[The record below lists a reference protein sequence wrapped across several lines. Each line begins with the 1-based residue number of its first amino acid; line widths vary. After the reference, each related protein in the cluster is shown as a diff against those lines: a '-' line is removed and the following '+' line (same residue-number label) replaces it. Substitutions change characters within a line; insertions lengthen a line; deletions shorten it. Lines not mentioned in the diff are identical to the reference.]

1 MASHVAIWCFT
12 DGKTGHKNQIQG
24 LINALVR
31 RTSLTSHTIEIP
43 ISTFHFLYFL
53 FSGKLYR
60 QLSSLPAPNYLLAAG
75 RTTQLPMLLARRWF
89 GGKCILLM
97 RPYWPTKW
105 FDMLI
110 IPRHDNPQTEVNI
123 FVTDGAINMVTPSVN
138 HNQEQG
144 IILVGGPSKHYLW
157 DSATIIQQIATLVND
172 TPKICWT
179 VVNSRRTPE
188 DFSAQLEVFLV
199 QLEFVDYRQTNQSW
213 LPQQLAS
220 AGQIWVSPDSVS
232 MLYEALSSGAN
243 VACLE
248 LKEKDANN
256 RVVKG
261 INDMIDR
268 RIITSFS
275 QWQKT
280 RCLTLISHPLNEA
293 QRAADWI
300 LKQ

>member
-31 RTSLTSHTIEIP
+31 RTSLTSHTIKIP

-75 RTTQLPMLLARRWF
+75 RTTQLPMLLARWWF

-144 IILVGGPSKHYLW
+144 IILVGGPSKHYFW
-157 DSATIIQQIATLVND
+157 DSTAIIQQILILVNI
-172 TPKICWT
+172 TPEICWT
-179 VVNSRRTPE
+179 LSNSRRTPE
-188 DFSAQLEVFLV
+188 DFLAQLEVLST
-199 QLEFVDYRQTNQSW
+199 QLKLVDYRQTDQSW
-213 LPQQLAS
+213 LPQQLSS
-220 AGQIWVSPDSVS
+220 AGQIWVTPDSVS
-232 MLYEALSSGAN
+232 MLYESLSSGAT

-248 LKEKDANN
+248 LKEQDVNN
-256 RVVKG
+256 RIVKG
-261 INDMIDR
+261 IKGMIDKGML
-268 RIITSFS
+268 TTFS

-280 RCLTLISHPLNEA
+280 RCLTVTLSPLNEA
-293 QRAADWI
+293 QRAADWV